1 MYNHTKSQMY
11 RCFLFSFA
19 HSLNELPADFCCTVT
34 LAIAC
39 DDASYVYHDGDVV
52 LSADGWRIAHTVN
65 LDDACVL
72 AVKAVDINSKIGLLA
87 STSTGLM
94 TDASWK
100 CSGVEQTG
108 WHLPGFDDAA
118 WSQAR
123 VIATNDGSTFRGVI
137 AGISTEAQWI
147 WSQSNSNEIYCRKSV
162 C

>member
-1 MYNHTKSQMY
+1 MF
-11 RCFLFSFA
+11 CFSFA

-72 AVKAVDINSKIGLLA
+72 AVKAVDLGGGAGMLA
-87 STSTGLM
+87 STSTGVV

-100 CSGVEQTG
+100 CSGAVEQTG
-108 WHLPGFDDAA
+108 WHLDDFDDAA

-123 VIATNDGSTFRGVI
+123 VIGTNDGSFWTGVI
-137 AGISTEAQWI
+137 DGISTEAQWI
-147 WSQSNSNEIYCRKSV
+147 WSQNSRDDEIYCRKSL

>member
-1 MYNHTKSQMY
+1 MLLLIYVQALGDVCY
-11 RCFLFSFA
+11 
-19 HSLNELPADFCCTVT
+19 TVT
-34 LAIAC
+34 LTISG
-39 DDASYVYHDGDVV
+39 DDEFYVYHDGSVV
-52 LSADGWRIAHTVN
+52 HSSWQWWLAHTVR
-65 LDDACVL
+65 LDGACVL
-72 AVKAVDINSKIGLLA
+72 AVQTVNGANLAGLLA
-87 STSTGLM
+87 STSTGVV

-100 CSGVEQTG
+100 CSSVEQTG